1 MNSIPGIG
9 FKITLIRWGVAF
21 VLLASLFSGYTSNT
35 SAQVKH
41 KTQTEWV
48 SKRKIEPGQNILNS
62 PSINETSKYSWIQS
76 LILSHLSHKTLT
88 KVLYKANLQARLRI
102 HSSFFCRSKPP
113 QVSYEDYHSI

>member
-1 MNSIPGIG
+1 MNSIRGIG

-48 SKRKIEPGQNILNS
+48 SKRKIEPGQNILSS
-62 PSINETSKYSWIQS
+62 PSINVTSHYSWIQP
-76 LILSHLSHKTLT
+76 LILSHLSRKTLT
-88 KVLYKANLQARLRI
+88 KVLYKAISKESLTIL
-102 HSSFFCRSKPP
+102 SSFFYRSKLP
-113 QVSYEDYHSI
+113 QVSYEDYPSI